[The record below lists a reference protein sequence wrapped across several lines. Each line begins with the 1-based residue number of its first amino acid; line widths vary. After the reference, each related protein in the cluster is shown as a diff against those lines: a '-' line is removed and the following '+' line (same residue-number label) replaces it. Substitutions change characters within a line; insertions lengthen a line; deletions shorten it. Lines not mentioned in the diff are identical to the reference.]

1 MNEPRIAVLWDRP
14 AVFVVCQLLLLCCVS
29 LAAVPPAAAQDG
41 KQTSLKIGFH
51 ISPPYQFQDA
61 AGGAKGPVVDL
72 LSAAAAREGI
82 RLEWVFA
89 PEGPEKALA
98 AGRVDLWPLLVDL
111 PERGKF
117 LYISA
122 PWSRMRYAIV
132 FPRALDFH
140 RPADLA
146 GKTVAANLHIDS
158 DRRTARRIFP
168 DSQLLGVQTV
178 SDVMSAVCSGAAQ
191 GGFLSL
197 NAISVAPHEACAQRD
212 LRVRPL
218 DGANYWFG
226 IGARKDSREARAAAD
241 RLRDAIGHMASEGGL
256 VDIDFRWNS
265 QFTSEAL
272 TVFAFR
278 RALVYQ
284 MVLIGALGVLTGA
297 FAAMVWLVR
306 RLRVARRQA
315 EAGSRSKSEFLS
327 NISHEIRTPM
337 NGVMGMAGLL
347 LDTELTAE
355 QRECAELVRK
365 SGNALLI
372 VIDDILD
379 LSRIETGR
387 LTIRSHAFDLQLL
400 VEEVAELLEPQAQA
414 RNLELIVDFPP
425 TVPRH
430 LLGDDGRIR
439 QVLANLAGNALK
451 FTPQGHVTISVKCAG
466 RAPDRAQICISVTD
480 TGIGVAPQHVAN
492 IFQKFTQA
500 DASSTRRYGGAGLG
514 LAISKELVA
523 LMGGEIHAESSPGRG
538 SKFWFSL
545 LLTLDPAAPPSP
557 PPSTSLDRLRTLIV
571 DDNEVNR
578 RVVHLQVSRWGMRD
592 TSFATSPQ
600 ALEEI
605 RAAQRCGDPYQ
616 FLIADFQMPDMD
628 GASLAAAVKNDPAT
642 HNTIVV
648 MLASIGRWRDLER
661 LDCAH
666 VDACLVKPVRPSQ
679 LLEALS
685 SAWSRRSLAALA
697 TQVQRHAGRAPDHS
711 PARVLVADDN
721 AANRK
726 AAVRMLESL
735 GLRAD
740 VSANGRE
747 AVDMLLLLPY
757 DLVLMDCQMP
767 FMSGREAA
775 IEIRKRE
782 PPDRRTPIVAMTTE
796 TGAECLDD
804 CLASGMDDILLKPVR
819 REKLMATLH
828 RWLPAAPQKHLPVGD
843 AAGSNA

>member
-1 MNEPRIAVLWDRP
+1 MNEPRNTVGCRWRQWYRPSVL
-14 AVFVVCQLLLLCCVS
+14 VVCALWLLWGVS
-29 LAAVPPAAAQDG
+29 PVAAQAG
-41 KQTSLKIGFH
+41 KQTSLKIGFED
-51 ISPPYQFQDA
+51 SPPYHFPDA
-61 AGGAKGPVVDL
+61 AGRPAGPAVEL
-72 LSAAAAREGI
+72 MRAAAAREGI
-82 RLEWVFA
+82 RLDWVFA
-89 PEGPEKALA
+89 PEGPEKALVSGQA
-98 AGRVDLWPLLVDL
+98 DLWPLLVDL
-111 PERGKF
+111 PERRSL
-117 LYISA
+117 LYVSA
-122 PWSRMRYAIV
+122 PWSRMRYAVV
-132 FPRALDFH
+132 FPRGLDFH

-146 GKTVAANLHIDS
+146 GKAVAANLHIDS
-158 DRRTARRIFP
+158 DRRTARKFFP
-168 DSQLLGVQTV
+168 DSQLLGVRTV

-197 NAISVAPHEACAQRD
+197 NAISVAPHEVCVQRD
-212 LRVRPL
+212 LRVKPL
-218 DGANYWFG
+218 EGANYWFG
-226 IGARKDSREARAAAD
+226 IGARKDSREARSAAD
-241 RLRDAIGHMASEGGL
+241 RLRDAIGHMAEEGAL

-272 TVFAFR
+272 TVFAFH

-284 MVLIGALGVLTGA
+284 MVLIGALAVLTGA
-297 FAAMVWLVR
+297 FAALVWLVR
-306 RLRVARRQA
+306 RLRAAKWQA
-315 EAGSRSKSEFLS
+315 EAGSRAKSEFLA
-327 NISHEIRTPM
+327 NISHEIRTPL

-347 LDTELTAE
+347 MDTELTAE

-365 SGNALLI
+365 SGSALLF

-387 LTIRSHAFDLQLL
+387 LTIRPHAFDLQSL
-400 VEEVAELLEPQAQA
+400 VEEVAELLEPQAAA

-425 TVPRH
+425 AVPRH

-439 QVLANLAGNALK
+439 QVLAHLVGNALK
-451 FTPQGHVTISVKCAG
+451 FTQQGHVMIAVKCAG
-466 RAPDRAQICISVTD
+466 REPDRAQICVSVTD
-480 TGIGVAPQHVAN
+480 TGIGVAPQHLTN

-523 LMGGEIHAESSPGRG
+523 LMGGEIHAESFPGRG

-545 LLTLDPAAPPSP
+545 PLKVDPAPPPDP
-557 PPSTSLDRLRTLIV
+557 PPSASLDRLRTLIV
-571 DDNEVNR
+571 DDNEINR
-578 RVVHLQVSRWGMRD
+578 RVVHLHVSRWGMRD

-605 RAAQRCGDPYQ
+605 RAAQRSGDPYQ

-628 GASLAAAVKNDPAT
+628 GASLAAAVKSDPAT
-642 HNTIVV
+642 RNTIVV

-697 TQVQRHAGRAPDHS
+697 TQTERQAGRAPDYS
-711 PARVLVADDN
+711 LARVLVADDN

-747 AVDMLLLLPY
+747 AVDMLRLLPY

-767 FMSGREAA
+767 FMSGPEAA

-782 PPDRRTPIVAMTTE
+782 PPDRRTPIVAMTAE
-796 TGAECLDD
+796 TGADCLDD

-828 RWLPAAPQKHLPVGD
+828 RWLPAGSRKHLPVGD
-843 AAGSNA
+843 PAGSNA

>member
-1 MNEPRIAVLWDRP
+1 MNAILWDRP
-14 AVFVVCQLLLLCCVS
+14 SVFVVCQLLLLWAVS
-29 LAAVPPAAAQDG
+29 PAAAQQW
-41 KQTSLKIGFH
+41 KLTSPQRTSLKIGFQN
-51 ISPPYQFQDA
+51 SPPYQFSDA
-61 AGGAKGPVVDL
+61 AGLPAGPAVEL
-72 LSAAAAREGI
+72 MRAAAAREDI
-82 RLEWVFA
+82 RLEWVWA
-89 PEGPEKALA
+89 PDGPEKALVS
-98 AGRVDLWPLLVDL
+98 GQVDLWPLLVDL
-111 PERGKF
+111 PERRKF
-117 LYISA
+117 LYITA
-122 PWSRMRYAIV
+122 PYLRMRYAFV
-132 FPRALDFH
+132 FPRALDI
-140 RPADLA
+140 RQPADLA
-146 GKTVAANLHIDS
+146 GKAVAANLHIDS
-158 DRRTARRIFP
+158 DRRTARKFFP
-168 DSQLLGVQTV
+168 GSQLLGVQTV
-178 SDVMSAVCSGAAQ
+178 GDVMNAVCSGAAQ

-197 NAISVAPHEACAQRD
+197 NSISAAPHEPCAQRD
-212 LRVRPL
+212 LRVKPL
-218 DGANYWFG
+218 DGADYRFG
-226 IGARKDSREARAAAD
+226 IGARKDSREARSAAD
-241 RLRDAIGHMASEGGL
+241 RLRDAIGHMAEEGAL

-272 TVFAFR
+272 TVFAFH
-278 RALVYQ
+278 RAVVYQ
-284 MVLIGALGVLTGA
+284 VVLIGALGALMGA

-315 EAGSRSKSEFLS
+315 EAGNRAKSEFLA

-337 NGVMGMAGLL
+337 NGVLGMAGLL

-355 QRECAELVRK
+355 QRECAELVRQ

-372 VIDDILD
+372 VIDDILEF
-379 LSRIETGR
+379 SRIESGR
-387 LTIRSHAFDLQLL
+387 LSIQSHGFDLQLL
-400 VEEVAELLEPQAQA
+400 VEEVAEFLAPQAEA
-414 RNLELIVDFPP
+414 RNLELIVDFAPA
-425 TVPRH
+425 VPRR

-439 QVLANLAGNALK
+439 EVLANLAGNAIK
-451 FTPQGHVTISVKCAG
+451 FTQQGRVLIAVECASSPPRG
-466 RAPDRAQICISVTD
+466 AQVRISVTD
-480 TGIGVAPQHVAN
+480 TGIGIAPQQLAN
-492 IFQKFTQA
+492 LFQKFTQA

-538 SKFWFSL
+538 SKFWFNL
-545 LLTLDPAAPPSP
+545 PLTLDPDPPPSP
-557 PPSTSLDRLRTLIV
+557 APSTSLDRLRTLIV

-592 TSFATSPQ
+592 TSFATSLQ

-605 RAAQRCGDPYQ
+605 RAAQRTGDPYH

-648 MLASIGRWRDLER
+648 MLASIGSWRELQG

-666 VDACLVKPVRPSQ
+666 VDACLVKPVRQSQ

-685 SAWSRRSLAALA
+685 GAWSKRSLAALA
-697 TQVQRHAGRAPDHS
+697 AQVAQHAGSAHS

-721 AANRK
+721 AANRR

-747 AVDMLLLLPY
+747 AVDMLRLLPY

-767 FMSGREAA
+767 FMNGQEAA
-775 IEIRKRE
+775 MEIRKRE
-782 PPDRRTPIVAMTTE
+782 PPDRRTPIVAMTAE
-796 TGAECLDD
+796 TGADCLDN

-828 RWLPAAPQKHLPVGD
+828 RWLPAGQEKRLPVGG
-843 AAGSNA
+843 AAG

>member
-1 MNEPRIAVLWDRP
+1 MNEPRITVGCRRQQWARRS
-14 AVFVVCQLLLLCCVS
+14 VFAICQLLLLCCVS
-29 LAAVPPAAAQDG
+29 RAAAQEG
-41 KQTSLKIGFH
+41 KRTSLKIGFQN
-51 ISPPYQFQDA
+51 SLPYQFPDA
-61 AGGAKGPVVDL
+61 AGLPAGPAVEL
-72 LSAAAAREGI
+72 MRAAAAREGI
-82 RLEWVFA
+82 RLEWVLA
-89 PEGPEKALA
+89 PDGPEKALVSGQA
-98 AGRVDLWPLLVDL
+98 DLWPILVDL
-111 PERGKF
+111 PERRKF
-117 LYISA
+117 LYITA
-122 PWSRMRYAIV
+122 PYLRMRFAFV
-132 FPRALDFH
+132 FPRALDI
-140 RPADLA
+140 RQPADLA
-146 GKTVAANLHIDS
+146 GKTVAATLHVGS
-158 DRRTARRIFP
+158 VSRTAHRFFP
-168 DSQLLGVQTV
+168 NSPLLGVDTV

-197 NAISVAPHEACAQRD
+197 NAISVAPRAPCVERD
-212 LRVRPL
+212 LRIQPL
-218 DGANYWFG
+218 QGANYWFG
-226 IGARKDSREARAAAD
+226 IGARKDSREARSAAD
-241 RLRDAIGHMASEGGL
+241 RLRDAIGHMAEEGAL
-256 VDIDFRWNS
+256 VDIDLRWNS

-272 TVFAFR
+272 TVFAFH
-278 RALVYQ
+278 RAVVYQ

-297 FAAMVWLVR
+297 FTAMMWLVR

-315 EAGSRSKSEFLS
+315 EAGNRAKSEFLA

-337 NGVMGMAGLL
+337 NGVMGMEGLL

-355 QRECAELVRK
+355 QRECAELVRQ

-372 VIDDILD
+372 VIDDILEF
-379 LSRIETGR
+379 SRIESGH
-387 LTIRSHAFDLQLL
+387 LTILSHAFDLQLL
-400 VEEVAELLEPQAQA
+400 VEEVAELLEPQAEA
-414 RNLELIVDFPP
+414 RNLELIVDFPA
-425 TVPRH
+425 TVPRR

-439 QVLANLAGNALK
+439 EVLTNLAGNAVK
-451 FTPQGHVTISVKCAG
+451 FTQQGRVLIAVESASSPPG
-466 RAPDRAQICISVTD
+466 SAQIRISVTD
-480 TGIGVAPQHVAN
+480 TGIGIAPQQLAN
-492 IFQKFTQA
+492 LFRRFTQA
-500 DASSTRRYGGAGLG
+500 DGSSTRRYGGAGLG

-545 LLTLDPAAPPSP
+545 PLTLDPEPPP
-557 PPSTSLDRLRTLIV
+557 DPAPSTSLDRLRTLIV

-592 TSFATSPQ
+592 TSFATSLQ

-605 RAAQRCGDPYQ
+605 RAAQRTGDPYH

-648 MLASIGRWRDLER
+648 MLASIGRWRELQG

-666 VDACLVKPVRPSQ
+666 VDACLVKPVRQSQ

-697 TQVQRHAGRAPDHS
+697 AQVEQHAGRAPDHS

-721 AANRK
+721 AANRQ

-747 AVDMLLLLPY
+747 AVDMLRLLPY

-767 FMSGREAA
+767 FMNGQEAA

-782 PPDRRTPIVAMTTE
+782 PPDHRTPIVAMTAE
-796 TGAECLDD
+796 TGATCLDD

-828 RWLPAAPQKHLPVGD
+828 RWLPAGQEKRLPVG
-843 AAGSNA
+843 GCRRE

>member
-1 MNEPRIAVLWDRP
+1 MNEPRIVVLWDRP
-14 AVFVVCQLLLLCCVS
+14 SVSVVCQLLLLCCVS
-29 LAAVPPAAAQDG
+29 LAAVSPADAQAG
-41 KQTSLKIGFH
+41 KQTSLRIGFH
-51 ISPPYQFQDA
+51 DSQPYQFPDA
-61 AGGAKGPVVDL
+61 AGRASGPVVDL

-82 RLEWVFA
+82 RLEWAFT
-89 PEGPEKALA
+89 PEGPEKALV

-111 PERGKF
+111 PERRKF

-146 GKTVAANLHIDS
+146 GKPVAANLHIDS
-158 DRRTARRIFP
+158 DRRMAGKLFP
-168 DSQLLGVQTV
+168 DSPLLGVKTV

-191 GGFLSL
+191 AGFLSL
-197 NAISVAPHEACAQRD
+197 NAISAAPRAPCVQRD
-212 LRVRPL
+212 LRVKPL

-226 IGARKDSREARAAAD
+226 IGARKDSREARSAAD
-241 RLRDAIGHMASEGGL
+241 RLRDAIGHMAEEGAL
-256 VDIDFRWNS
+256 VDIDLRWNS

-272 TVFAFR
+272 TVFAFQ
-278 RALVYQ
+278 RAVVYQ
-284 MVLIGALGVLTGA
+284 MVLIGALAALTGA

-315 EAGSRSKSEFLS
+315 EAGNRAKSEFLA

-337 NGVMGMAGLL
+337 NGVLGMAGLL

-355 QRECAELVRK
+355 QRECAELVRQ

-372 VIDDILD
+372 VIDDILEF
-379 LSRIETGR
+379 SRIESGR
-387 LTIRSHAFDLQLL
+387 LTIESHAFDLQLL
-400 VEEVAELLEPQAQA
+400 VEEVAELLEPEAEA
-414 RNLELIVDFPP
+414 RSLELVVDFPP
-425 TVPRH
+425 AVPRR

-439 QVLANLAGNALK
+439 EVLGSLAGNAVK
-451 FTPQGHVTISVKCAG
+451 FTQQGRVLIAVECVSSPPANPQI
-466 RAPDRAQICISVTD
+466 RISVTD
-480 TGIGVAPQHVAN
+480 TGIGIAPRQLASL
-492 IFQKFTQA
+492 FKKFTQA

-545 LLTLDPAAPPSP
+545 PLTLDPDPPP
-557 PPSTSLDRLRTLIV
+557 DPAPSTSLHRLRTLIV

-592 TSFATSPQ
+592 TSFATSLQ

-605 RAAQRCGDPYQ
+605 RAGQRTGDPYH

-628 GASLAAAVKNDPAT
+628 GASLAAAVKNDPAI
-642 HNTIVV
+642 HDTIVV
-648 MLASIGRWRDLER
+648 MLASIGSWRELQG

-666 VDACLVKPVRPSQ
+666 VDACLVKPVRQSQ
-679 LLEALS
+679 LLVALS

-697 TQVQRHAGRAPDHS
+697 AQVEQHAGRAPDHS

-726 AAVRMLESL
+726 AAVCMLESL

-747 AVDMLLLLPY
+747 AVDMLRLLPY

-767 FMSGREAA
+767 FMNGQEAA

-782 PPDRRTPIVAMTTE
+782 PPDRRTPIVAMTAE
-796 TGAECLDD
+796 TGADCLDD

-828 RWLPAAPQKHLPVGD
+828 RWLPAAQEKPVGG
-843 AAGSNA
+843 AAG